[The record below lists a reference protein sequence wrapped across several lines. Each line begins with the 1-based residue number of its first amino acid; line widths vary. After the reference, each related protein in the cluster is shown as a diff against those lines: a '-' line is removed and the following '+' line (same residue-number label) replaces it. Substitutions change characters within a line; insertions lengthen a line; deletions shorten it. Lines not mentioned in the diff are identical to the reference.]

1 MFADLN
7 IFCKLLDEFYPE
19 NIYAG
24 ENFDEFVAVH
34 AALRHAKA
42 TLLRA
47 NGGISVGSMATE
59 RDETWWR
66 ARAEREEGHFIAAG
80 AAPAQNADMV
90 EDQAIIINS
99 LLIRLNNRLVDMKP
113 EWDDSLTGFND
124 AMDIVRDALKN
135 PIVFTR
141 RGMVPQP

>member
-47 NGGISVGSMATE
+47 NGGTEGAIS
-59 RDETWWR
+59 
-66 ARAEREEGHFIAAG
+66 H
-80 AAPAQNADMV
+80 
-90 EDQAIIINS
+90 
-99 LLIRLNNRLVDMKP
+99 
-113 EWDDSLTGFND
+113 
-124 AMDIVRDALKN
+124 
-135 PIVFTR
+135 
-141 RGMVPQP
+141 